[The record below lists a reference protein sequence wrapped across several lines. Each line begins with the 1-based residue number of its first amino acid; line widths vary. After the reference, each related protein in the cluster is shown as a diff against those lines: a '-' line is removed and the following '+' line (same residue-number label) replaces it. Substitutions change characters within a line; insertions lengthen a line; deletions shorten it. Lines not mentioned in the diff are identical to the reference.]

1 MKQALAEDR
10 PFLLLSLI
18 FAFGYPL
25 LRDGAIG
32 EGLLMLWKAGAVA
45 MLAVYAL
52 RRIKGLDGILLCGA
66 LALSALGDALI
77 IIELSWGAI
86 AFLASHLVAIVLY
99 ARNRRQKVQPSQRLF
114 AITVCV
120 TVPLLS
126 HLVSFGAAGWGLIAY
141 GFVLALMAAM
151 AWTSRFPRYRVG
163 SGALLFVV
171 SDLCIFA
178 LMGLAE
184 GSPAVSWAVWPL
196 YYAGQLMIAT
206 GVVRF
211 LRLRPYVS
219 A

>member
-10 PFLLLSLI
+10 PFLLLSLV

-25 LRDGAIG
+25 LRDGTMG

-52 RRIKGLDGILLCGA
+52 RRVKSADGMLLCAA

-86 AFLASHLVAIVLY
+86 AFLVSHIVAILLY

-114 AITVCV
+114 AITLCI

-126 HLVSFGAAGWGLIAY
+126 YLVSFGAAGWGLIVY

-151 AWTSRFPRYRVG
+151 AWTSSFPRYRVG
-163 SGALLFVV
+163 SGALLFVA

-178 LMGLAE
+178 SMGIFDGAAL
-184 GSPAVSWAVWPL
+184 VDMAVWPL
-196 YYAGQLMIAT
+196 YYAGQLMIVT
-206 GVVRF
+206 GTVRAM
-211 LRLRPYVS
+211 RVRPYLS